1 MTQHSLSRLAVFERQ
16 VLVGI
21 EGLLYSRGWQP
32 GAKVDSYPSTT
43 SAESAGLRKFLKGKR
58 SSDLS
63 ESLR

>member
-1 MTQHSLSRLAVFERQ
+1 M
-16 VLVGI
+16 LVGI

-32 GAKVDSYPSTT
+32 GSKVDSYPKTT